1 PPQFHEKAEPV
12 SCFKQLVQAN
22 VRNKKVIKDAVQ
34 DMVARGT
41 TDYKAGFEY
50 AFSQLQNNNV
60 TRANCNKM
68 IMMFTDGG
76 EDRVQDVFEKYNWPN
91 KTVSSPGNID
101 HHVHPWAFCCPVLS
115 CSMAPLLMLMS
126 GQPTMCRTPQGPSSP
141 YTRWR

>member
-1 PPQFHEKAEPV
+1 MVIIVDVSGSVSGLTLKLMKTSVVEMLDTLSDDDYVTVASFHEKAEPV
-12 SCFKQLVQAN
+12 SCFRQLVQAN

-91 KTVSSPGNID
+91 KTV
-101 HHVHPWAFCCPVLS
+101 
-115 CSMAPLLMLMS
+115 
-126 GQPTMCRTPQGPSSP
+126 R
-141 YTRWR
+141 